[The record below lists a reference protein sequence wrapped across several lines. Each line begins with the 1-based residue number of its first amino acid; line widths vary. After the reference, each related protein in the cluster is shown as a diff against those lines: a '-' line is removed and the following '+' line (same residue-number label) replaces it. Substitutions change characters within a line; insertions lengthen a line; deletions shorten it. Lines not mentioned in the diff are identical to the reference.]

1 MDNWHNALLWM
12 SWFFGLCVLLYVCTV
27 RASLKQWK
35 GRFGQAVTLKPNPAG
50 NLPVSV
56 YVIEPDTKHGP
67 CIVHLNYDSLLKD
80 SKPSKPKLE
89 LLDTAQHGSTVNLVG
104 DI

>member
-1 MDNWHNALLWM
+1 MERAVWASGNIEAESSRFEQRQWTPVCGRSRAYVSQFLL
-12 SWFFGLCVLLYVCTV
+12 CTYF
-27 RASLKQWK
+27 L
-35 GRFGQAVTLKPNPAG
+35 G

-89 LLDTAQHGSTVNLVG
+89 LLDTVQHGSTVNLVG